1 MGWPI
6 AWEQVASAPRARE
19 RYSAK
24 AAPVHLL
31 VAAAAAASARSMA
44 RAQPCPSYLAA
55 AAGPAAARRALCLPA
70 GMEMPAGDKELLGVS
85 FPGGGPGRG
94 HCSPTPPGTRPG

>member
-1 MGWPI
+1 MGWLI

-31 VAAAAAASARSMA
+31 VAAAAAASARSMG
-44 RAQPCPSYLAA
+44 RAQPCRSYLAA
-55 AAGPAAARRALCLPA
+55 SAGQAAARRAWCLTAGAELPPGNRECLGVFWPAGGPAGADCLPT
-70 GMEMPAGDKELLGVS
+70 P
-85 FPGGGPGRG
+85 RG
-94 HCSPTPPGTRPG
+94 ARPG